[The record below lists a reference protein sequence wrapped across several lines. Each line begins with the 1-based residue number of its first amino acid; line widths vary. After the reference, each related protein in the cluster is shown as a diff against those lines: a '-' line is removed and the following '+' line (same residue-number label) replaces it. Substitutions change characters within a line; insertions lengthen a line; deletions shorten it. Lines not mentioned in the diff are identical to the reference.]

1 MGNQNSSP
9 SKKNKRNANSP
20 TATTPSS
27 QSAEQPTSPT
37 TSESR
42 GMIRSPSGADFRDT
56 NSTNFAPIEQLAKI
70 LTKKNETEG
79 SGSGISDHVFAKYVF
94 PNHNDLGVR
103 IFRHFHTLSH
113 AKTTHLGTTAF
124 KQQVERFMSILDDQ
138 KLIELYVRIFG
149 NSSNDE
155 NASKEGV
162 KSLLRTS
169 FEIAM
174 TFNSGDSHS
183 CSEIESTLDSVV
195 DTCFFQDSLSTGFV
209 SRWLEENC
217 SRIIL
222 PVHRYVL
229 HMLTT
234 SYRTIQT
241 NVEDKTSNGLELATP
256 VLETQGKQFQDS
268 RTLLSLSSAW
278 FLAGTLPPI
287 YSRPQV
293 SPKGKNL
300 KDTEEISNAAATSS
314 LLPSQA
320 FLSKVVPVVPSH
332 WTLLYDTMEHGVGA
346 NRFLHHVLGYK
357 GPTLTILKAR
367 SVKEDIVK
375 IFCVASSTEWRET
388 HLYIGGED
396 SCLLQ
401 VSPKFSLMEK
411 GGKILYL
418 NTHIRGYPKG
428 LRVATDPRNPIIA
441 VDEHFE
447 NVDVHAMPHILL
459 SIEVWGCGD
468 KSSRDVQL
476 DIKKWQVKEAER
488 QRTVKLS
495 ASDWLD
501 HPDRYL
507 LEMGGRPQYNNSKN

>member
-1 MGNQNSSP
+1 MGNQSSSP
-9 SKKNKRNANSP
+9 SKKKKGTLSP
-20 TATTPSS
+20 SASLDDGHSS
-27 QSAEQPTSPT
+27 NLSK
-37 TSESR
+37 SESR
-42 GMIRSPSGADFRDT
+42 GMMIRSPSGADFRDT
-56 NSTNFAPIEQLAKI
+56 TTKFTPIEELGKI

-79 SGSGISDHVFAKYVF
+79 NGNGISDHVFAKYVF
-94 PNHNDLGVR
+94 PCHNDLGLKV
-103 IFRHFHTLSH
+103 FRLFHTMSH
-113 AKTTHLGTTAF
+113 AKTTHLGTIAF
-124 KQQVERFMSILDDQ
+124 KQQVERFMSILDDA
-138 KLIELYVRIFG
+138 KVIEMYVRMF
-149 NSSNDE
+149 SNLNEE

-162 KSLLRTS
+162 RSLLKTS

-174 TFNSGDSHS
+174 TFNSGESHS
-183 CSEIESTLDSVV
+183 CPNIEATLDCVIA
-195 DTCFFQDSLSTGFV
+195 TCFFQEALSIGFIA
-209 SRWLEENC
+209 RWLEENC

-222 PVHRYVL
+222 PIHRYVL
-229 HMLTT
+229 HLLTT
-234 SYRTIQT
+234 SYRQIQMNV
-241 NVEDKTSNGLELATP
+241 NVEDKASNGLELTTP
-256 VLETQGKQFQDS
+256 VLEMQGKQFQDEKN
-268 RTLLSLSSAW
+268 LLSLSSAW
-278 FLAGTLPPI
+278 LMAGTLPPL
-287 YSRPQV
+287 YSRPQIAKTT
-293 SPKGKNL
+293 SI
-300 KDTEEISNAAATSS
+300 KDNDADPVTSNS
-314 LLPSQA
+314 LLPSQS
-320 FLSKVVPVVPSH
+320 FLTKVVPVLPSH
-332 WTLLYDTMEHGVGA
+332 WTLIYDSLEHGVGA

-357 GPTLTILKAR
+357 GPTLTLLKAR
-367 SVKEDIVK
+367 CIKDEVEKL
-375 IFCVASSTEWRET
+375 FCVASSTEWRET
-388 HLYIGGED
+388 HLYVGGEE

-401 VSPKFSLMEK
+401 LTPKFSLMEK

-447 NVDVHAMPHILL
+447 NVDVHAMSHILL